1 MHHASLNKQPS
12 FRDLTIGIPA
22 RWHLTNDLRNSILM
36 TDLGSASD
44 WLKQI
49 SFTLRPI
56 RMNTQIWV
64 VKHFCSRFSD
74 VISRGETSGGVAKR
88 RLFSQANMALRSP
101 LCISSDSC
109 RIKILIARRYSYSL
123 QIKLPLVMH
132 GINLNPLFIV
142 DSWEISCLSSTL
154 QSKLLFARL
163 SLTCVL
169 HPHNLRA

>member
-1 MHHASLNKQPS
+1 MHRPSLNKQPL
-12 FRDLTIGIPA
+12 FRDLTIGFPA
-22 RWHLTNDLRNSILM
+22 KWCLTNDRRNSILM
-36 TDLGSASD
+36 TDLVVL
-44 WLKQI
+44 LKQI
-49 SFTLRPI
+49 SFTVRPLRI
-56 RMNTQIWV
+56 TTQIWA